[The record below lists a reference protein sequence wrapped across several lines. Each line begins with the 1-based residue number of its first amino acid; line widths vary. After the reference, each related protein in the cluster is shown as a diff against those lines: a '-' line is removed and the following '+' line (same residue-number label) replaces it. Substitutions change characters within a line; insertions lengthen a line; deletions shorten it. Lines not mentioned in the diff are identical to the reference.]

1 MKSGYYI
8 YNNEKYRFEL
18 DDEYI
23 TVVNENG
30 VDWKKFVDNLNG
42 KYKEKH
48 NIQLLKVK
56 LFGSVIIN

>member
-30 VDWKKFVDNLNG
+30 VDW
-42 KYKEKH
+42 EKSGRGYSFL
-48 NIQLLKVK
+48 ISSPVSLLFF
-56 LFGSVIIN
+56 L